1 MFAWDGSAQALHPNA
16 QCSHTGAAHHHEPH
30 CNPPLRCCPPPP
42 QNTPLAALGGH
53 PCTAHA
59 LRTTFQ
65 TRFPLKCC
73 AVL

>member
-42 QNTPLAALGGH
+42 PRTPPSLPLGG
-53 PCTAHA
+53 TLA
-59 LRTTFQ
+59 LPTH
-65 TRFPLKCC
+65 C
-73 AVL
+73 ALLFRLGSP